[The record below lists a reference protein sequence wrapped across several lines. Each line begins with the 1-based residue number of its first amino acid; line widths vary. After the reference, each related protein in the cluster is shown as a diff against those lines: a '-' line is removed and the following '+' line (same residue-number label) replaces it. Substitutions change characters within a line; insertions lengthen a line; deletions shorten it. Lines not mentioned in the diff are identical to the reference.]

1 MSLYLEHF
9 GLKEAPFK
17 ITPHTEFFFSGGQRG
32 ALLQALHYAV
42 MQEEG
47 VIKVSGAVGSGKT
60 MLCRMLGERL
70 QNEADVIYLADPSL
84 SRHEILDAIAAD
96 LRTLPSA
103 QSDAPQAE
111 AVTPVTQRL
120 RALQE
125 QLIARYAQGRR
136 VVLLIDEAHA
146 MPPES
151 LEEIRL
157 LSNLESNR
165 HKLLQIVL
173 FGQEELDQL
182 LQTTAMRPLRD
193 RVTQTFR
200 LSPFS
205 PQEVANYLSFRLGTA
220 GCVMVDVFTPAAA
233 QMIARVS
240 GGLTRRINL
249 LADKALLA
257 AYSEGGSSVQVAHVK
272 QALADCEWSAP
283 AATRTHTDAGTRLGR
298 WPMPRVATATLLV
311 ALGIGLGVG
320 LMDWLQPPLSLPSQA
335 SAHLPAASGARVS
348 AAPAGSADN
357 LAVSAIAAA
366 PAQRLPTALQEGLS
380 WLAQAHDTQASL
392 QLMVMPLSAQAD
404 VERFLQQQARLS
416 GAGLAGAVGQN
427 SAGSKAAV
435 PSVGAGMLRAYRTTW
450 NNAPAL
456 AVLYGS
462 YDSVAAAHA
471 ALAQLPAELRALQP
485 QVRLVRDL
493 RQSLRAAVSETT
505 APAISTSTSTSAPAA
520 IPARPASN

>member
-84 SRHEILDAIAAD
+84 LRHEILDAIAAD
-96 LRTLPSA
+96 LRTLPA
-103 QSDAPQAE
+103 AE
-111 AVTPVTQRL
+111 AAANNAQGVAPPTQRL

-125 QLIARYAQGRR
+125 QLIARYALGRR

-193 RVTQTFR
+193 RITQTFR

-205 PQEVANYLSFRLGTA
+205 PEEVANYLSFRLGAA
-220 GCVMVDVFTPAAA
+220 GCPMSGVFTRTAA
-233 QMIARVS
+233 QMIAKSS

-257 AYSEGGSSVQVAHVK
+257 AYSEGGCSVQPVHVK
-272 QALADCEWSAP
+272 RALADCEFP
-283 AATRTHTDAGTRLGR
+283 AAVSARGLRWMSWLTLILSSAALGAMVVE
-298 WPMPRVATATLLV
+298 WLPPRVALEKSATRPIKIGVTNPLLHPS
-311 ALGIGLGVG
+311 GEQQG
-320 LMDWLQPPLSLPSQA
+320 QPVV
-335 SAHLPAASGARVS
+335 VS
-348 AAPAGSADN
+348 SMAAPQM
-357 LAVSAIAAA
+357 L
-366 PAQRLPTALQEGLS
+366 QRSLQEGLN
-380 WLAQAHDTQASL
+380 WLAHAHDTQASL
-392 QLMVMPLSAQAD
+392 QLMVLPLSAQAD
-404 VERFLQQQARLS
+404 IERFLQRYQQTPYVNA
-416 GAGLAGAVGQN
+416 
-427 SAGSKAAV
+427 
-435 PSVGAGMLRAYRTTW
+435 LRAYRTTW
-450 NNAPAL
+450 NNAPAIV
-456 AVLYGS
+456 VLYGS
-462 YDSVAAAHA
+462 YTSSTLATA
-471 ALAQLPAELRALQP
+471 ALMQLPPDLRTLQP
-485 QVRLVRDL
+485 QVRLVREIRQNLRETDL
-493 RQSLRAAVSETT
+493 TDATMNTGAST
-505 APAISTSTSTSAPAA
+505 ATSP
-520 IPARPASN
+520 IKPASN